1 MSLQPIPSLP
11 KLPDVWKKEK
21 KHHKANAT
29 APATAQTSK
38 PTTPFAFA
46 PPVMMNVGVLL
57 GDTPVPFAKLPFGFT
72 IGVGVA
78 EETRGLDHAGPRLGE
93 AGGATGTWVEE
104 APGGQEV

>member
-1 MSLQPIPSLP
+1 MFEE
-11 KLPDVWKKEK
+11 KEK

-29 APATAQTSK
+29 APATAQASTLI
-38 PTTPFAFA
+38 TPFAFA

-78 EETRGLDHAGPRLGE
+78 EEATRGLDHAGPRLGE

-104 APGGQEV
+104 APDGQEV